1 MSKEEK
7 KMTRRYVRMT
17 REQYEE
23 QMRNTE
29 LYFLGEASENECCP
43 TCGEHGFFSWD
54 DLGGDE
60 VGRRCGVLVRYG
72 MTGRELLDL
81 AASGPLFG
89 SYENEHCA
97 CCNTMVYVDP
107 LQNRITH
114 HPGYVYYTREQFQEA
129 LNAVHNGDMDA
140 YIRSVRSSRITELNS
155 VYQYLLEHFPEQSC
169 AAE

>member
-1 MSKEEK
+1 
-7 KMTRRYVRMT
+7 
-17 REQYEE
+17 
-23 QMRNTE
+23 
-29 LYFLGEASENECCP
+29 
-43 TCGEHGFFSWD
+43 
-54 DLGGDE
+54 
-60 VGRRCGVLVRYG
+60 